1 MYPAYAAAVHL
12 FKVTITAA
20 LTIAHPPAHYTVHAG
35 DSLSAIAASQCH
47 APADWTG
54 IYAVNRRAIGR
65 NPDLIRVGT
74 ELRISCSGPPAITRL
89 AAGYRPGGSRY
100 AAADRDGDGDYDG
113 DRGAYRAYRAY
124 RSHGYRYH
132 GYRYHVYHRYHRY
145 GGYYGGT
152 SSYERCVI
160 ARESGGRSQVMNSTG
175 HYGLYQF
182 SYSTWVA
189 YGGRGADF
197 GHASAAEQRRVFR
210 NAMAT
215 PGGRANW
222 SPYDGC

>member
-1 MYPAYAAAVHL
+1 MYPAHAAAVHL

-74 ELRISCSGPPAITRL
+74 DLRISCSGPPAITRL
-89 AAGYRPGGSRY
+89 AASYRYGSRGY
-100 AAADRDGDGDYDG
+100 AAVGRDGDGDYDG
-113 DRGAYRAYRAY
+113 DRGDHRAY
-124 RSHGYRYH
+124 RS
-132 GYRYHVYHRYHRY
+132 HVYHRYHRY

-182 SYSTWVA
+182 SYSTWVT

-197 GHASAAEQRRVFR
+197 GHASVAEQRRVFR